1 MQCYYNELHKAKKI
15 ASNFDIEIKS
25 IVNKAGGFSS
35 TFFRFINFNNGKN
48 SLIIPQWLF
57 EKRKAFTIHL
67 PFSPNKQRFLKAF
80 VIESNY
86 FTNEKVK
93 FNAVQ
98 NTQNVQS
105 LFLLK
110 DQVDHCSCIICRGDC
125 SCDQKYMRE

>member
-1 MQCYYNELHKAKKI
+1 MDITNPSETQMQCYYNELHKAKKI

-35 TFFRFINFNNGKN
+35 TFFRFITFNNGKN

-57 EKRKAFTIHL
+57 EKRKTFTIHL

-93 FNAVQ
+93 FNAV
-98 NTQNVQS
+98 
-105 LFLLK
+105 
-110 DQVDHCSCIICRGDC
+110 
-125 SCDQKYMRE
+125 